1 MKRSR
6 ARSKKSIDFAKS
18 QRQMSSDYVLT
29 VWHWLR
35 DRKISGQKFRREH
48 PIPPYTADFFCVA
61 LGLVIEVDGQPH
73 LTPQGME
80 HDRIKNRFLKS
91 KGYAILRIPG
101 YEILRDPDSVR
112 NRIMDFVENALSN
125 AKHPSA
131 LAPSSHTPLLP
142 QQSPGAKGGQADALN
157 SHGTELSK
165 YSRESKHVQC

>member
-1 MKRSR
+1 MNRSR
-6 ARSKKSIDFAKS
+6 ARSKKSIDFAKL

-61 LGLVIEVDGQPH
+61 LGLVIEVDGKPH
-73 LTPQGME
+73 LTPEGME
-80 HDRIKNRFLKS
+80 HDRIKDQFLKS

-112 NRIMDFVENALSN
+112 NRIMEFVRIALSH
-125 AKHPSA
+125 AKQPCA
-131 LAPSSHTPLLP
+131 LAPSSPPPLLP
-142 QQSPGAKGGQADALN
+142 RQSPGAKGGQAD
-157 SHGTELSK
+157 
-165 YSRESKHVQC
+165 V